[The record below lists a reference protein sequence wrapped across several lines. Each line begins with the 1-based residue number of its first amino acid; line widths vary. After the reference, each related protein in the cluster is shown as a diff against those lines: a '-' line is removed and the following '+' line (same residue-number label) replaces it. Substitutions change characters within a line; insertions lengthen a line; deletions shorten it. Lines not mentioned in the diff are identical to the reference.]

1 MCGIIGYVGKK
12 KCIPIII
19 DGLKAL
25 EYRGYDSAGIATIK
39 NNKIN
44 IVKEKGKL
52 SNLEKKL
59 DFNDSSTIGI
69 GHTRWATH
77 GKVTIKNAHPHTY
90 EKITLVHNGIIEN
103 YLQLKEELTNNG
115 YKFYSDTDTLIACA
129 YINYLYS
136 KNKDMLKTLTE
147 ITKIFKGSYSFG
159 IINTDYNDTLFAV
172 RKDSPLI
179 IAKGKN
185 ENFISS
191 DIRGVAKYTNKYM
204 ILDNYDIAIL
214 TKDDIKFYNNS
225 KEITKET
232 LTFVDETKDTELGN
246 YKHYMLKEIE
256 EQDVV
261 LKNLMKDYKTKELI
275 IKNIKDIS
283 KFKKIDI
290 VGCGSAYHAGLIGK
304 YLIEE
309 YGNTCVDV
317 HIASE
322 YRYKK
327 LFLDKDTLVILIS
340 QSGETA
346 DTLAS
351 LRIAKEHGATT
362 LGIINVFASSIAR
375 EADEVIYIKA
385 GTEKSVATTKAYLLQ
400 SFILSLLAIRLGIE
414 KKVFNDKEL
423 NKILKDM
430 NNLPKLIK
438 EETRKS
444 YKDLAST
451 IYKNNDAYFLGRNID
466 YATSMEGSLKLK
478 EISYIHAESYA
489 AGELKHGTISLIDK
503 NTLVI
508 ATVTKDTIIDKTI
521 SNIKEVKARDAYVV
535 LITNKDNNYDCYDKL
550 VLVNNTHPIF
560 QPLINIIPHQLLSY
574 EIASLRG
581 CDIDKPRNLAKS
593 VTVE

>member
-59 DFNDSSTIGI
+59 DFNDVSTIGI

-90 EKITLVHNGIIEN
+90 GKITLVHNGIIEN

-115 YKFYSDTDTLIACA
+115 YKFYSDTDTLIACS

-136 KNKDMLKTLTE
+136 KNNDMLKTLTE

-179 IAKGKN
+179 VAKGKN

-204 ILDNYDIAIL
+204 ILNNYDIAIL
-214 TKDDIKFYNNS
+214 TKDDIKFYNDN
-225 KEITKET
+225 KEITKEI

-423 NKILKDM
+423 DKILKDM

-451 IYKNNDAYFLGRNID
+451 IYKNNDAFFLGRNID